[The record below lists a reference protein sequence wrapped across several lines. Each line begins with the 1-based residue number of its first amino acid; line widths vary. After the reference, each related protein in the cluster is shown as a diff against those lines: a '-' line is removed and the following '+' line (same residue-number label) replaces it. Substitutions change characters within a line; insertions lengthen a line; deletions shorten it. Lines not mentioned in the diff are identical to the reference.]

1 MMHQFTPAEPKGQRT
16 CPKCKAGITGATTTG
31 KCSDLQQRDTSTPG
45 NNPRCDHVFTKK
57 MTKDKKRIRELEAQ
71 LAACGGGGAAPS
83 QSLMAENAR
92 LMAENARLV
101 TENARLVAENARL
114 SSLPSFSDGENN
126 DDIFGAGSLTRM
138 PSLTP
143 GPPRNR
149 RDDSLGAAAS
159 GSPDIDDILGLL
171 DDPVPP
177 TPTSSESSLRQEN
190 DQLKA
195 ELNTVRSTLQGLL
208 QRISK
213 Y

>member
-1 MMHQFTPAEPKGQRT
+1 MLHQFTPAEPKGQRT
-16 CPKCKAGITGATTTG
+16 CPKCKAGIAGPTTTG
-31 KCSDLQQRDTSTPG
+31 ICSKLQKRTTSKPG
-45 NNPRCDHVFTKK
+45 VNPHCDHVFTKK
-57 MTKDKKRIRELEAQ
+57 LTKDKKRIQELEAQ
-71 LAACGGGGAAPS
+71 LAACGGASARPPS
-83 QSLMAENAR
+83 SAKIR
-92 LMAENARLV
+92 PPSS
-101 TENARLVAENARL
+101 AENARL
-114 SSLPSFSDGENN
+114 SSLPSFSDDDDN

-213 Y
+213 H